1 MPESFLSRSG
11 LFSATHM
18 KNLDKYLVFFS
29 LDCDTRLLQ
38 KYFMNGR
45 TFIIQAQKLMRKTV
59 ASDFYVRS
67 IPVIE
72 INPKQCQLSV
82 PNYFREYHEK
92 FSNYIVHQLHFLTC
106 KYKCDWTRYIAKFLE
121 STWGLPGTCLSQ
133 MGPMLAPW
141 TLLSGRIMP
150 SSSSSSF

>member
-18 KNLDKYLVFFS
+18 KNLDKYLVLFS

-38 KYFMNGR
+38 NYFMNGR

-59 ASDFYVRS
+59 APDFYVRS

-72 INPKQCQLSV
+72 ISPKQCQLSV

-106 KYKCDWTRYIAKFLE
+106 RYKCDWTRYIAKFLE
-121 STWGLPGTCLSQ
+121 STGALL
-133 MGPMLAPW
+133 GPVCPRWAPCW
-141 TLLSGRIMP
+141 PHEPCYLGK
-150 SSSSSSF
+150 